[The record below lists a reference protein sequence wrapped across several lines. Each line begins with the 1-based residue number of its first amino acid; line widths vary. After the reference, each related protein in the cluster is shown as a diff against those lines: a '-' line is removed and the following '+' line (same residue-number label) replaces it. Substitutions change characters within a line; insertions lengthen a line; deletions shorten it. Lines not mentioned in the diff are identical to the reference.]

1 MDSQHV
7 MNRLKETL
15 TGLLSVIPPQ
25 SEIIYADYPLYGN
38 VGDLFIMKGTE
49 AFFKAHGIRVKKR
62 WNPDNFPFGR
72 RVGRNAVIVCQGGGN
87 FGDLYPYYQAFREKI
102 VKAFPENRIVIL
114 PQSIYFQDEKK
125 LRRTAELFSGHR
137 DMHLFTRDN
146 VSYET
151 AKRYFS
157 ANHIGLLPDMA
168 HQLFPM
174 IPKAA
179 PSCGKLHFIRTDG
192 EAHPDLQEDD
202 PVQSYDWKHVLSSAD
217 RRGIALL
224 QTMNV
229 LNKKAG
235 NPLPIAMIWENY
247 SDYLVKKAVRFFSR
261 YEIVETSRLHG
272 HILSSLLGKKNT
284 VIDNSYGKNAN
295 YYHTWM
301 KEAPNTRLI
310 RETPETKENLPALT

>member
-49 AFFKAHGIRVKKR
+49 AFFKAHGIRAKKR

-114 PQSIYFQDEKK
+114 PQSIYFRDEKK

-137 DMHLFTRDN
+137 DLHLFTRDN

-192 EAHPDLQEDD
+192 EAHPDLQKED

-235 NPLPIAMIWENY
+235 NPLPIAMIWEKY

-261 YEIVETSRLHG
+261 YEFVETSRLHG

>member
-7 MNRLKETL
+7 MISLKETL

-114 PQSIYFQDEKK
+114 PQSIYFRDEKQR
-125 LRRTAELFSGHR
+125 RRTAALFSEHR
-137 DMHLFTRDN
+137 DLHLFTRDN

-157 ANHIGLLPDMA
+157 ANHIGLMPDMA
-168 HQLFPM
+168 HQLFPI
-174 IPKAA
+174 IPKSAA
-179 PSCGKLHFIRTDG
+179 SCGKLHFIRTDG
-192 EAHPDLQEDD
+192 EANPDLQKDD
-202 PVQSYDWKHVLSSAD
+202 PVQSYDWKHVLSAAD
-217 RRGIALL
+217 RRGIAFL
-224 QTMNV
+224 QTVNV

-235 NPLPIAMIWENY
+235 NPLPMALIWGKY
-247 SDYLVKKAVRFFSR
+247 SDYLVKKAIRFFSR
-261 YEIVETSRLHG
+261 YETVETSRLHG